1 MRDIEQFRLDEVFE
15 ISRIIKVEVSVKA
28 ITPTESSII
37 PVITKTKSNNF
48 FLYIAL
54 KKITTNT
61 KGITRTTI
69 CSVAGNR
76 ALRAQPTDKSLICQ
90 KITK

>member
-37 PVITKTKSNNF
+37 PVITKTKSNNLF
-48 FLYIAL
+48 IHCFEENNDKYKRHHTEHTLLCGWKSCTA
-54 KKITTNT
+54 
-61 KGITRTTI
+61 
-69 CSVAGNR
+69 R
-76 ALRAQPTDKSLICQ
+76 ATYR
-90 KITK
+90 